1 MSVLKCKMCG
11 GELTV
16 EEGASVAV
24 CEYCGS
30 KQTVPKADD
39 EKKVNLFNRANR
51 LRMACEF
58 DKAAAIYEQIIAE
71 FPEEA
76 EAYWGLCLSNYGIEY
91 VDDPATAKKIP
102 TCHRASFEKMR
113 KDENYELA
121 LENADTLSRV
131 VYEEQAKEIDR
142 IMGDI
147 LKVSR
152 DEEPYDIFICYK
164 ESDSSGNRTP
174 DSVLAQDIYD
184 ALTAKNYRVFFSRIS
199 LEDKLGTQYEPYI
212 FSALNSA
219 KMMLVIGT
227 DYEYMNAVWVK
238 NEWSRF
244 IKLMEK
250 DKTKILI
257 PCYKDMDPYD
267 MPDEL
272 KSYQSQD
279 CGKLGFMQDLLR
291 GIDKLTGRGQNGA
304 AGKDGKD
311 QSRVAVQQVSGGPNV
326 TALLDRGNMALED
339 GKFADAKT
347 YFDQVLSMDA
357 RCAEAYLGMFMAEI
371 GVKNTSVAAE
381 KFIAGDY
388 LNNRNWQR
396 AKQFAKGTLSEEL
409 SSWEIKRETRL
420 KEEAEQKRKL
430 AEEEQRKRK
439 EEQRKRKEEEETFA
453 REKAQFIE
461 QYTNGTLVY
470 PPTIGDDA
478 NKLTAELAA
487 LKKEVEKLEEAVRLC
502 EDESASAAECG
513 LLKETEEKLADRKR
527 YRSSLGIF
535 KGKERKEV
543 QEEINRLKHKADE
556 YRKVIQEKEL
566 RVAEAKERSKT
577 ARKKADSVQQEIK
590 KKAGRFIYEQA
601 KKYGIQKLQAEYS
614 QPGDTMFFGIYEQ
627 DNNTANGKED
637 IEWTVLAKEGE
648 KRLLIS
654 KYALETRPYNTQCYD
669 VTWENC
675 TLRTWLNT
683 EFYTA
688 AFSAEEQKL
697 ILETTVTADK
707 NPRYGTDPGNSTKD
721 KVFLLS
727 IPEVEKYFANDE
739 DRRCAPTAYAKAQ
752 GVWLQTNMKTAGGED
767 ACQWWLRSPGDDR
780 RNADVSYGGSVYE
793 TGFYAVLDMICVRPA
808 LWIDL
813 KS

>member
-1 MSVLKCKMCG
+1 MAIFKCKMCG
-11 GELTV
+11 GELNITGDEKVV
-16 EEGASVAV
+16 E

-121 LENADTLSRV
+121 LENADTTARM

-164 ESDSSGNRTP
+164 ESDSHGNRTT

-184 ALTAKNYRVFFSRIS
+184 ALTAKDYRVFFSRIS

-272 KSYQSQD
+272 KPYQSQD
-279 CGKLGFMQDLLR
+279 CGKLGFLQDLTR
-291 GIDKLTGRGQNGA
+291 GIDKLMERGQTGA
-304 AGKDGKD
+304 AGKEGTV
-311 QSRVAVQQVSGGPNV
+311 QGQTVVQQTIGGPNV
-326 TALLDRGNMALED
+326 AALIDRGNMALED
-339 GKFADAKT
+339 WKFADAKT

-371 GVKNTSVAAE
+371 GAKNTSVAAK

-388 LNNRNWQR
+388 LNYRNWQR

-439 EEQRKRKEEEETFA
+439 EEEETFA

-478 NKLTAELAA
+478 NKLTTELAA
-487 LKKEVEKLEEAVRLC
+487 LKKEEEKLEEAARLC
-502 EDESASAAECG
+502 EDESASAAERG
-513 LLKETEEKLADRKR
+513 TLKETEEKLADRKR

-535 KGKERKEV
+535 KGKEKKEV
-543 QEEINRLKHKADE
+543 QEEINRLEHKADE

-566 RVAEAKERSKT
+566 RAAEAKERLKT
-577 ARKKADSVQQEIK
+577 ARKKADSVQQELK
-590 KKAGRFIYEQA
+590 KKAGRFIFEQA
-601 KKYGIQKLQAEYS
+601 KKYRIQKLQAEYF
-614 QPGDTMFFGIYEQ
+614 QPGDLISFGIYEQ
-627 DNNTANGKED
+627 DNNTANGKEN
-637 IEWTVLAKEGE
+637 IEWMVLAKEGD
-648 KRLLIS
+648 RLLLIS
-654 KYALETRPYNTQCYD
+654 RYALETRPYNTQPRD
-669 VTWENC
+669 VTWETC
-675 TLRTWLNT
+675 TLRSWLNQ
-683 EFYTA
+683 EFYA
-688 AFSAEEQKL
+688 SAFNEEEQKL

-707 NPRYGTDPGNSTKD
+707 NPRYSTDPGNTTKD

-739 DRRCAPTAYAKAQ
+739 TRRCAPTAYAKAQ
-752 GVWLQTNMKTAGGED
+752 GADTNDYYKTAGGEA
-767 ACQWWLRSPGDDR
+767 ACWWWLRSPGYYSS
-780 RNADVSYGGSVYE
+780 NAADVRNSGSVSDY
-793 TGFYAVLDMICVRPA
+793 GPSVDDDNGCVRPA
-808 LWIDL
+808 LWIDQ